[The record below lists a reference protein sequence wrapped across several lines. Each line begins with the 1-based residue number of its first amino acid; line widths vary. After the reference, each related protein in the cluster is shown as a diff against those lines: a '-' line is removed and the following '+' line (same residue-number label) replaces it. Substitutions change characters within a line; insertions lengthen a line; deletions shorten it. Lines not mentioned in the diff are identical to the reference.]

1 MGGNFTFNREN
12 VRQVELLLPKLKYS
26 VLPTEIIKWLENFE
40 NDDIPHALDILKVFE
55 YISFNEFMNR
65 INSLLRKIYR
75 IIPINERAIIFPYGK
90 VGKSGTLVTY
100 PLTHTSVYKK
110 RENEAKAKGHFPK
123 KSKSDYNII
132 THDLKNIPNPNDFQH
147 IIFLDDFIGSG
158 NTFFKAIEEEET
170 SKWLKTYKLKN
181 YFLLSSI
188 IMEEGEQKI
197 LKNVH
202 FNLIIKSE
210 RRYKA
215 FHPENSIFK
224 LFKNNQ
230 EILEVIKTYGEK
242 IIINYRPLTKTP
254 LGYDN
259 TESLI
264 SFFHGTPNNTFPIIW
279 GDDKWNPL
287 FPRKTERRISEAS
300 KFKRTI
306 KYYLLL
312 CEKLGI
318 DIIEGKK
325 RIDAFED
332 KRKED
337 TIKRKEQNH
346 AVVAL
351 LYLKNKG
358 FENIFICQLL
368 GLTFDELR
376 DVYIETKNKGLIGV
390 GYKKITSKGFDL
402 LKELRTLSRKFSVRE
417 ETEKNFLI
425 KEENSLYI
433 PYTFMGMK

>member
-1 MGGNFTFNREN
+1 MGGNFEFNREN

-26 VLPTEIIKWLENFE
+26 VLPTDIIKWLENFE
-40 NDDIPHALDILKVFE
+40 DKDIPHALDILKVFE
-55 YISFNEFMNR
+55 YIPFNEFMNR
-65 INSLLRKIYR
+65 INSLLRKIYEM
-75 IIPINERAIIFPYGK
+75 IPIGERAIIFPYGK

-100 PLTHTSVYKK
+100 PLRHTNSYKK
-110 RENEAKAKGHFPK
+110 RGYKAVTSGLFPR
-123 KSKSDYNII
+123 KSKQDYDII
-132 THDLKNIPNPNDFQH
+132 THDLKNISNPDDFQH

-158 NTFFKAIEEEET
+158 NTFLKAIEEKETEE
-170 SKWLKTYKLKN
+170 WLKVNKLKK

-197 LKNVH
+197 LKD
-202 FNLIIKSE
+202 FPFDLIIKSE
-210 RRYKA
+210 KRYKA
-215 FHPENSIFK
+215 FHPKNSIFN

-230 EILEVIKTYGEK
+230 EISKLIKTYGNE
-242 IIINYRPLTKTP
+242 IYVNYNPPTKTP
-254 LGYDN
+254 LGYDDS
-259 TESLI
+259 ESLI

-279 GDDKWNPL
+279 GDNKWYPL
-287 FPRKTERRISEAS
+287 FPRKAERRISDAS

-325 RIDAFED
+325 KIDGFTD
-332 KRKED
+332 HRKDE
-337 TIKRKEQNH
+337 TIIRKEQNH

-351 LYLKNKG
+351 LYLKNRG
-358 FENIFICQLL
+358 LENIFICQLL
-368 GLTFDELR
+368 GLTLDELH
-376 DVYIETKNKGLIGV
+376 DVYIEAKNKGLIGI
-390 GYKKITSKGFDL
+390 GYKDITNKGLEL
-402 LKELRTLSRKFSVRE
+402 LKGLRNLSRKFSIRE

-425 KEENSLYI
+425 KEENSIYI

>member
-1 MGGNFTFNREN
+1 MGGNFEFNRDN
-12 VRQVELLLPKLKYS
+12 IRQVELLLPKLKYS
-26 VLPTEIIKWLENFE
+26 VLPTDIIKWLENFE
-40 NDDIPHALDILKVFE
+40 DEDIFHALDILKVFE
-55 YISFNEFMNR
+55 YIPFNEFMNR
-65 INSLLRKIYR
+65 INSLLRKIYSM
-75 IIPINERAIIFPYGK
+75 IPIKERAIIFPYGK

-100 PLTHTSVYKK
+100 PLSHTNTYKK
-110 RENEAKAKGHFPK
+110 REKEAKAKLSKDK
-123 KSKSDYNII
+123 KYDHNII

-158 NTFFKAIEEEET
+158 KTFFKAIEEKET
-170 SKWLKTYKLKN
+170 REWLNTYKLKN

-188 IMEEGEQKI
+188 IMEEGEKYI
-197 LKNVH
+197 LENVNL
-202 FNLIIKSE
+202 NLIIKSE
-210 RRYKA
+210 KRHKA

-224 LFKNNQ
+224 LFRNNQ
-230 EILEVIKTYGEK
+230 KILDLVTNYGDK
-242 IIINYRPLTKTP
+242 IIVNYRPITKTP
-254 LGYDN
+254 LGYDDS
-259 TESLI
+259 ESLI

-279 GDDKWNPL
+279 GDNKWHPL
-287 FPRKTERRISEAS
+287 FPRKAERRISEAS

-325 RIDAFED
+325 TIDGFED
-332 KRKED
+332 KRKDE
-337 TIKRKEQNH
+337 TVKKKEQNH

-368 GLTFDELR
+368 GLTLDELH
-376 DVYIETKNKGLIGV
+376 DVYIEAKNKGLIGI
-390 GYKKITSKGFDL
+390 GYKKITKKGLDL
-402 LKELRTLSRKFSVRE
+402 LKGLKSLSRKFSIRE

-425 KEENSLYI
+425 KEENSIYI